1 MSFDKPQRA
10 GAPDSIN
17 RTARLAGALYLSL
30 LPFGF
35 FSFVSVPSVIL
46 VRGDPAATSRN
57 ILASERLFRLGTV
70 SHLVSQIIVV
80 FLVLALYRLFQPV
93 NANRAVLMAVLALL
107 GIPIAFSSE
116 VFNLAVLRLLGS
128 AGDGTFTAAELDAG
142 AMLFL
147 DMARN
152 GVLVAQIFWGLW
164 MLPLAS
170 LVFRSGF
177 LPRLLGIPVLI
188 AGVGYLIDSG
198 NQLMFPGVATISQ
211 FTFLAE
217 LLLPLWL
224 LIKGMN
230 AERWRS
236 AG

>member
-1 MSFDKPQRA
+1 M
-10 GAPDSIN
+10 N

-35 FSFVSVPSVIL
+35 FSFVYVPSVLL

-57 ILASERLFRLGTV
+57 ILASERLFRLGTF

-80 FLVLALYRLFQPV
+80 FLVFALYRLLRPV
-93 NANRAVLMAVLALL
+93 DKDRAVLMVVLALL

-116 VFNLAVLRLLGS
+116 VFNLAVLRLLVS
-128 AGDGTFTAAELDAG
+128 AGDGAFIAAELDAQ

-147 DMARN
+147 DMSRN

-164 MLPLAS
+164 MLPLSS

-177 LPRLLGIPVLI
+177 LPGVLGIPVLI
-188 AGVGYLIDSG
+188 AGAGYLFDSG
-198 NQLMFPGVATISQ
+198 TQLMFPGVATIGK
-211 FTFLAE
+211 FTFVAE
-217 LLLPLWL
+217 LVLPLWL
-224 LIKGMN
+224 LIKGVN
-230 AERWRS
+230 AERWRQVAAAS
-236 AG
+236 EAAAQTRR